1 MVSKKKQWSFLTSL
15 VVLFLIGLA
24 VYKLNADKPIIPQKI
39 LAEFTEELRAKGFD
53 VASIS
58 YLPENNEINIQITE
72 DDENSEKDI
81 KLYVKT
87 ELEKNKLDDVLV
99 SVGTFD
105 FEKSYIH
112 SKWLSASSEIDERLK
127 KESDEYAGIAVDFHP
142 KPVKYIL
149 KSSYSKS
156 NYDGADLEHWV
167 QLTNNVIK
175 SKNLPELLKEGEAY
189 EIRVRGKDKKVL
201 ESKSF
206 EIQARVKEITIKYWN
221 KMKEDQVQD
230 QALIHSFVNAS
241 NTSKILN
248 EVVKTEPLL
257 RYEYTNGDKMV
268 KTYHLWL
275 SQDNKGYIQSL
286 LPAED
291 TYTYKLNGASAEAL
305 KVTLQEMNE
314 NLELPVKIEFE

>member
-99 SVGTFD
+99 SVSTFD

-175 SKNLPELLKEGEAY
+175 SKNLPELLKEGESY
-189 EIRVRGKDKKVL
+189 VIRVRGKDKKGL